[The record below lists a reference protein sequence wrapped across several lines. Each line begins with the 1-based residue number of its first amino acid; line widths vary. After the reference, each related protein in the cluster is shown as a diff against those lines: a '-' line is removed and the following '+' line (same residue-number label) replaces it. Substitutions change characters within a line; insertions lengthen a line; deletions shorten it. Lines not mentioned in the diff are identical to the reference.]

1 MKLLSVLMM
10 AVLFTVFM
18 TACDGDGGPEGPEGP
33 KGDKGEQGPA
43 GPAGATGPKGDTGAT
58 GAQGPKGD
66 TGNANVIQ
74 FSFGAK
80 SWGNTI
86 GALNSF
92 SLSGI
97 TASIAEKSAFF
108 TYIKNGNLWYPVP
121 GEISTYGEF
130 RTYITPGSSST
141 VTVRRVSVGI
151 VLNSDATRI
160 ILMPANDLRNGR
172 QAAVDFND
180 YVAVKKF
187 YDLPD

>member
-1 MKLLSVLMM
+1 MM

-18 TACDGDGGPEGPEGP
+18 TACDSDGGPEGPEGP

-43 GPAGATGPKGDTGAT
+43 GATGPKGDTGATGATGPTGAT

-80 SWGNTI
+80 SWGNTV

-97 TASIAEKSAFF
+97 AASIAEKSAFF

-130 RTYITPGSSST
+130 RTYITPGSSSA
-141 VTVRRVSVGI
+141 VTVRRVSVGA

-180 YVAVKKF
+180 YIAVKKF